1 MAQNQAQVDQTGS
14 GQVLPLEIPVSKEV
28 FPSSGPDV
36 KHEFSN
42 QMSIDPHQSTLK
54 NHYRDKSRP
63 ELQKQFAFKSL
74 QQVPRL
80 EKVTLNMCVPQAVKN
95 PKLLNSVAKDLSM
108 IAGQKAVITK
118 AKKAISNFKI
128 KEGMPLG
135 AMVTLRREKMW
146 TFLERL
152 IHFALPQV
160 RDFRGLSPR
169 GFDGKGNYNIG
180 IKEQIIFPEVDYD
193 KVDAIRGMNI
203 TICTTARDDKSA
215 CILLKSL
222 GFPLRKT

>member
-1 MAQNQAQVDQTGS
+1 
-14 GQVLPLEIPVSKEV
+14 
-28 FPSSGPDV
+28 
-36 KHEFSN
+36 
-42 QMSIDPHQSTLK
+42 
-54 NHYRDKSRP
+54 
-63 ELQKQFAFKSL
+63 
-74 QQVPRL
+74 
-80 EKVTLNMCVPQAVKN
+80 
-95 PKLLNSVAKDLSM
+95 M

-118 AKKAISNFKI
+118 AKTAIANFKI
-128 KEGMPLG
+128 KQGMPLG

-169 GFDGKGNYNIG
+169 GFDGRGNYNMG

-203 TICTTARDDKSA
+203 TICTTAKEDEPSKA
-215 CILLKSL
+215 LLKSL
-222 GFPLRKT
+222 GFPFRKN